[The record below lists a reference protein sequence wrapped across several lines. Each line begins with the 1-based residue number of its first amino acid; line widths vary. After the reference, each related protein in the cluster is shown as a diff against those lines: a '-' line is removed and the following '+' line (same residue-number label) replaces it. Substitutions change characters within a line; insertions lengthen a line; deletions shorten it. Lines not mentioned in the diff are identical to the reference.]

1 MNGGWWTSLRLV
13 TRIAWEQGRGHAV
26 AALLEVV
33 SRVLT
38 ALFPLFAGLV
48 VGGLAAR
55 DLTLVLLGAGGLVLS
70 RALNFLLVIVGV
82 ESRLVLMERV
92 GHAIDLRVGQLSGE
106 AATLDHLEDPA
117 HQDQAQALAER
128 LGRVGMAYNLLVNVL
143 NNLAGPVITIVV
155 AATADWRL
163 LLLLAVALPATWLGR
178 RSIQWEA
185 EAEKAGAEAGR
196 RSAHL
201 LGAATAP
208 VASSELR
215 VLGARRWALDLLS
228 REAARWR
235 HPHRTAEVR
244 TAGWSIVLAVGYLGA
259 AAAILAWM
267 VRDALDGRIDPGRLV
282 TGVLVVGQL
291 RESVTDLQW
300 VISGLSGAL
309 RAVSRYRWLEDY
321 ARTVDEEHA
330 GTAAPPARLTDGIRL
345 QGVGFRYPGA
355 DRESLSDIDLHLPAG
370 AVVAVVGENGAGK
383 STLVKLL
390 TGMHDLSSGRILV
403 DGVDLRALDLPAW
416 RARCS
421 GAFQDHARLEL
432 TAREAVGAGSVEVL
446 DAGRA
451 EIDSRVLRALEDSS
465 ASDVLR
471 ALPDGLD
478 TQLGAAWPGGVDIS
492 GGQWQRL
499 AVARAMVRLD
509 PLLLVLD
516 EPTSALDPATEHALF
531 DRYAEAARATG
542 GRGGVT
548 LLITHRFS
556 TVAAA
561 DLVIVLADGG
571 VAEVGTHADLM
582 AAGGR
587 YADLYALQA
596 AGYR

>member
-1 MNGGWWTSLRLV
+1 MPAPS
-13 TRIAWEQGRGHAV
+13 
-26 AALLEVV
+26 
-33 SRVLT
+33 
-38 ALFPLFAGLV
+38 LV
-48 VGGLAAR
+48 VR
-55 DLTLVLLGAGGLVLS
+55 DVRKS
-70 RALNFLLVIVGV
+70 YPD
-82 ESRLVLMERV
+82 RLVLDGLDLVATPGQRV
-92 GHAIDLRVGQLSGE
+92 GLI
-106 AATLDHLEDPA
+106 
-117 HQDQAQALAER
+117 
-128 LGRVGMAYNLLVNVL
+128 
-143 NNLAGPVITIVV
+143 
-155 AATADWRL
+155 
-163 LLLLAVALPATWLGR
+163 
-178 RSIQWEA
+178 
-185 EAEKAGAEAGR
+185 
-196 RSAHL
+196 
-201 LGAATAP
+201 
-208 VASSELR
+208 
-215 VLGARRWALDLLS
+215 
-228 REAARWR
+228 
-235 HPHRTAEVR
+235 
-244 TAGWSIVLAVGYLGA
+244 
-259 AAAILAWM
+259 
-267 VRDALDGRIDPGRLV
+267 
-282 TGVLVVGQL
+282 
-291 RESVTDLQW
+291 
-300 VISGLSGAL
+300 
-309 RAVSRYRWLEDY
+309 
-321 ARTVDEEHA
+321 
-330 GTAAPPARLTDGIRL
+330 
-345 QGVGFRYPGA
+345 
-355 DRESLSDIDLHLPAG
+355 
-370 AVVAVVGENGAGK
+370 GENGAGK